1 MVRTPLNE
9 DLVYLYIMGSLY
21 KGEDAVVKVGIG
33 KDATKRATEVGGEVL
48 FRTKSPQLRP
58 ITLYMEKILHLR
70 LNYLYGYAKVRKR
83 SGSKEWFNCSF
94 DEAYTEYRKVRTWV
108 LNESQSLSEI
118 KAFYTRIKRNYGT
131 QTGIRRK
138 AEVRAKKELAKVE
151 GEQLE
156 LNLK

>member
-1 MVRTPLNE
+1 
-9 DLVYLYIMGSLY
+9 
-21 KGEDAVVKVGIG
+21 
-33 KDATKRATEVGGEVL
+33 
-48 FRTKSPQLRP
+48 
-58 ITLYMEKILHLR
+58 MEKILHLR

-94 DEAYTEYRKVRTWV
+94 EEAYTEYRKVRTWV

-131 QTGIRRK
+131 QTGSRRK
-138 AEVRAKKELAKVE
+138 AEARAKKELAKVE

>member
-48 FRTKSPQLRP
+48 FRTRSPQLRP
-58 ITLYMEKILHLR
+58 ITLYLEKILHLR
-70 LNYLYGYAKVRKR
+70 LNYLYGYAKVKKR

-94 DEAYTEYRKVRTWV
+94 DEAYAEYREVRKWV
-108 LNESQSLSEI
+108 LSDSQSLSEI
-118 KAFYTRIKRNYGT
+118 KFLHNRLKRNYAGK
-131 QTGIRRK
+131 TGVRRCEEAK
-138 AEVRAKKELAKVE
+138 AKKMLENVE
-151 GEQLE
+151 GKQLE
-156 LNLK
+156 LNLN

>member
-48 FRTKSPQLRP
+48 FRTRSPQLRP

-70 LNYLYGYAKVRKR
+70 LNYLYGYAKVKKR

-94 DEAYTEYRKVRTWV
+94 EEAYTEYRKVRTWV

-118 KAFYTRIKRNYGT
+118 KAFHTRLKRNYGEK
-131 QTGIRRK
+131 TGIRRK
-138 AEVRAKKELAKVE
+138 EEAKAKKMLDTVE
-151 GEQLE
+151 GKQLE
-156 LNLK
+156 LNLN